1 MCCVGSRG
9 AWRPSKAPK
18 TRNESSTEGHAWNTS
33 LSFPPK
39 PTDTNLLLGNL
50 HCLFYIYLQG
60 LPCLFLSVI
69 TKQSYLM
76 PGQYKRTSPYPF
88 PPLCPAATQKSSLVT
103 PFFPQAL
110 AKGVHDIKPGGIT
123 LSHCVRLCRMKQ

>member
-1 MCCVGSRG
+1 MWVRG
-9 AWRPSKAPK
+9 LPGDPARLPRGGMKAAL
-18 TRNESSTEGHAWNTS
+18 RGMHGNTS
-33 LSFPPK
+33 LSFPPE

-50 HCLFYIYLQG
+50 HCLFYMYLQG